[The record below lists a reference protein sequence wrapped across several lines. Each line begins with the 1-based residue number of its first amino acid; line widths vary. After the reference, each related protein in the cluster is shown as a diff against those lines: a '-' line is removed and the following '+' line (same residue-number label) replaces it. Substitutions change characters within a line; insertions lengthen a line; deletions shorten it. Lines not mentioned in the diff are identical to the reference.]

1 MKASQLRIAGSN
13 VQAAEQTD
21 STEVS
26 AMRAVRLNFS
36 KTGRAIYISHLDI
49 NRMMTRAV
57 RRAKL
62 PMWYTEGF
70 NPHPYLT
77 FALPLSLGQSS
88 DCEYMDIRI
97 EGDITDEEILN
108 RLNAVLPEGVKI
120 LSVSAPVYDAK
131 EIEKALYFVKLV
143 FKDAETSKSFAERAQ
158 TLAEGEELL
167 AEKRGKKGHRK
178 VMKQINL
185 IDFIYDMKF
194 STAENIVNLQCVL
207 AAGNTNNLNP
217 TLLVETL
224 EKEIGIEHEMEY
236 IVRRKLITKDNKT
249 FK

>member
-1 MKASQLRIAGSN
+1 
-13 VQAAEQTD
+13 
-21 STEVS
+21 
-26 AMRAVRLNFS
+26 MRAVRLNFS

-57 RRAKL
+57 KRARL

-97 EGDITDEEILN
+97 EGEITNEEIKD

-120 LSVSAPVYDAK
+120 LSVAEPVHDAK
-131 EIEKALYFVKLV
+131 EIEKALYFVKLI
-143 FKDAETSKSFAERAQ
+143 FTENEAAALFAEKAREL
-158 TLAEGEELL
+158 TEGEELL
-167 AEKRGKKGHRK
+167 AEKSGKKGHRK
-178 VMKQINL
+178 IMKQINL
-185 IDFIYDMKF
+185 IDFIYDIKF
-194 STAENIVNLQCVL
+194 TTAENIVNIQCVL

-224 EKEIGIEHEMEY
+224 EKALGVEHEMKY
-236 IVRRKLITKDNKT
+236 IVRRKLITKNNET

>member
-1 MKASQLRIAGSN
+1 
-13 VQAAEQTD
+13 
-21 STEVS
+21 
-26 AMRAVRLNFS
+26 MRAVRLNFS

-57 RRAKL
+57 KRSKL

-97 EGDITDEEILN
+97 EGDITNDEIKD

-120 LSVSAPVYDAK
+120 LSVAEPIHDAK
-131 EIEKALYFVKLV
+131 EIEKALYFVKLI
-143 FKDAETSKSFAERAQ
+143 FSDSKTATSFAEKAKA
-158 TLAEGEELL
+158 LVESDELL
-167 AEKRGKKGHRK
+167 AEKRGKKGHK
-178 VMKQINL
+178 KIMKQINL
-185 IDFIYDMKF
+185 IDFIYDVKF
-194 STAENIVNLQCVL
+194 TTSNNIVNIQCVL

-217 TLLVETL
+217 ALLVETL
-224 EKEIGIEHEMEY
+224 EKDVDIEHEMQY
-236 IVRRKLITKDNKT
+236 IVRRRLITENNEI

>member
-1 MKASQLRIAGSN
+1 
-13 VQAAEQTD
+13 
-21 STEVS
+21 
-26 AMRAVRLNFS
+26 MRAVRLNFS

-236 IVRRKLITKDNKT
+236 IVCRKLITKDNKT

>member
-1 MKASQLRIAGSN
+1 MQ
-13 VQAAEQTD
+13 VAEQTD

-97 EGDITDEEILN
+97 EGDITDGEIMD
-108 RLNAVLPEGVKI
+108 RLNAVLPEGIKI
-120 LSVSAPVYDAK
+120 LSVGEPVHDAK
-131 EIEKALYFVKLV
+131 EIEKALYFAKLV
-143 FKDAETSKSFAERAQ
+143 FADADIAKSFAEKAKM
-158 TLAEGEELL
+158 LSEGEELI

-185 IDFIYDMKF
+185 TDFIYDMKI
-194 STAENIVNLQCVL
+194 SSADSIVNIQCVL

-224 EKEIGIEHEMEY
+224 EKQIGNEHEMMY
-236 IVRRKLITKDNKT
+236 VVRRKLITKNNET

>member
-143 FKDAETSKSFAERAQ
+143 FKDAETSKIFAERAQ

-194 STAENIVNLQCVL
+194 STADNIVNLQCVL

>member
-97 EGDITDEEILN
+97 EGDITDEEIMN

-143 FKDAETSKSFAERAQ
+143 FKDAETSKIFAERAQ
-158 TLAEGEELL
+158 TLA
-167 AEKRGKKGHRK
+167 
-178 VMKQINL
+178 
-185 IDFIYDMKF
+185 
-194 STAENIVNLQCVL
+194 
-207 AAGNTNNLNP
+207 
-217 TLLVETL
+217 
-224 EKEIGIEHEMEY
+224 
-236 IVRRKLITKDNKT
+236 
-249 FK
+249 

>member
-1 MKASQLRIAGSN
+1 
-13 VQAAEQTD
+13 
-21 STEVS
+21 
-26 AMRAVRLNFS
+26 MRAVRLNFS

-97 EGDITDEEILN
+97 EGDITDSEIMD
-108 RLNAVLPEGVKI
+108 RLNTVLPEGIKI
-120 LSVSAPVYDAK
+120 LSVAEPVHDAK

-143 FKDAETSKSFAERAQ
+143 FKDSDVAKDFAEKAKN
-158 TLAEGEELL
+158 LSEGEELI

-185 IDFIYDMKF
+185 IDYIYDMKI
-194 STAENIVNLQCVL
+194 SSADNIVNIQCVL
-207 AAGNTNNLNP
+207 AAGSTNNLNP

-224 EKEIGIEHEMEY
+224 EKQIGNEHEMMY
-236 IVRRKLITKDNKT
+236 VVRRKLITKNNEV

>member
-1 MKASQLRIAGSN
+1 
-13 VQAAEQTD
+13 
-21 STEVS
+21 
-26 AMRAVRLNFS
+26 MRAVRLNFS
-36 KTGRAIYISHLDI
+36 KAGRAIYISHLDI

-97 EGDITDEEILN
+97 EGDITDEEIMS
-108 RLNAVLPEGVKI
+108 RLNDVLPEGVKI
-120 LSVSAPVYDAK
+120 LSVAAPVFDAK
-131 EIEKALYFVKLV
+131 EIEKALYFVKLI
-143 FKDAETSKSFAERAQ
+143 FGNAEAAAAFAERAKAL
-158 TLAEGEELL
+158 TEGEELI

-185 IDFIYDMKF
+185 IEFIYDIKF

-224 EKEIGIEHEMEY
+224 ERQIGVEHEMMY
-236 IVRRKLITKDNKT
+236 AVRRKLITKSNEG

>member
-1 MKASQLRIAGSN
+1 M
-13 VQAAEQTD
+13 QAAEQTD

-36 KTGRAIYISHLDI
+36 KTSRAIYISHLDI

-97 EGDITDEEILN
+97 EGDITDSEIMD
-108 RLNAVLPEGVKI
+108 RLNAALPEGIKI
-120 LSVSAPVYDAK
+120 LSVAEPVHDAK

-143 FKDAETSKSFAERAQ
+143 FKDSDAAKDFAEKAKN
-158 TLAEGEELL
+158 LSEGEELI

-185 IDFIYDMKF
+185 IDYIYDMKI
-194 STAENIVNLQCVL
+194 SSADNIVNIQCVL
-207 AAGNTNNLNP
+207 AAGSTNNLNP

-224 EKEIGIEHEMEY
+224 EKQIGSEHEMMY
-236 IVRRKLITKDNKT
+236 VVRRKLITKNNEV

>member
-1 MKASQLRIAGSN
+1 
-13 VQAAEQTD
+13 
-21 STEVS
+21 
-26 AMRAVRLNFS
+26 MRAVRLNFS

-97 EGDITDEEILN
+97 EGDITDEEIMN

-131 EIEKALYFVKLV
+131 EIGKALYFVKLV
-143 FKDAETSKSFAERAQ
+143 FKDAETSKGFAERAQ

-194 STAENIVNLQCVL
+194 STADNIVNLQCVL

-224 EKEIGIEHEMEY
+224 EKEIGIEHEMGY

>member
-97 EGDITDEEILN
+97 EGDITDEEIMN

-194 STAENIVNLQCVL
+194 STADNIVNLQCVL

>member
-1 MKASQLRIAGSN
+1 MH
-13 VQAAEQTD
+13 
-21 STEVS
+21 
-26 AMRAVRLNFS
+26 AVRLNFS

-97 EGDITDEEILN
+97 EGDITDEEIMN

-120 LSVSAPVYDAK
+120 LSVSAPLYDAK
-131 EIEKALYFVKLV
+131 EIEKALYFVKLIY
-143 FKDAETSKSFAERAQ
+143 KDAETAKLFAEEAQ
-158 TLAEGEELL
+158 QLAEGEELL
-167 AEKRGKKGHRK
+167 AEKKGKKGHRK

-194 STAENIVNLQCVL
+194 STADNIVNLQCVL
-207 AAGNTNNLNP
+207 AAGNANNLNP
-217 TLLVETL
+217 TLLIETL
-224 EKEIGIEHEMEY
+224 EKQIGVEHEMVN

>member
-1 MKASQLRIAGSN
+1 
-13 VQAAEQTD
+13 
-21 STEVS
+21 
-26 AMRAVRLNFS
+26 MRAVRLNFS

-97 EGDITDEEILN
+97 EGDITDEEIKE

-120 LSVSAPVYDAK
+120 LSVAAPVYDAK
-131 EIEKALYFVKLV
+131 EIEKALYFVKLI
-143 FKDAETSKSFAERAQ
+143 FKDADGAKDFAENAQ
-158 TLAEGEELL
+158 ILAEGEELL

-185 IDFIYDMKF
+185 VDFIYDLKF
-194 STAENIVNLQCVL
+194 TTAENVVNLQCVL

-224 EKEIGIEHEMEY
+224 EKQIGIEHETEY
-236 IVRRKLITKDNKT
+236 IVRRKLITKNNKT

>member
-1 MKASQLRIAGSN
+1 M
-13 VQAAEQTD
+13 QAAEQTD
-21 STEVS
+21 STEES

-97 EGDITDEEILN
+97 EGDITDEEIMN

-143 FKDAETSKSFAERAQ
+143 FKDAETSKGFAERAQ

-194 STAENIVNLQCVL
+194 STADNIVNLQCVL

>member
-1 MKASQLRIAGSN
+1 
-13 VQAAEQTD
+13 
-21 STEVS
+21 
-26 AMRAVRLNFS
+26 MRAVRLNFS

-97 EGDITDEEILN
+97 EGDITDDEIMN

-131 EIEKALYFVKLV
+131 EIEKALYFVKLI
-143 FKDAETSKSFAERAQ
+143 FNNSETAAAFAESAKSL
-158 TLAEGEELL
+158 TEGEELL
-167 AEKRGKKGHRK
+167 AEKRGKKGRRK
-178 VMKQINL
+178 IMKQINL
-185 IDFIYDMKF
+185 IDFIYDLKI
-194 STAENIVNLQCVL
+194 STADNIVNLQCIL

-224 EKEIGIEHEMEY
+224 EKQIGIEHETEY
-236 IVRRKLITKDNKT
+236 IVRRKLITKDNKA

>member
-1 MKASQLRIAGSN
+1 
-13 VQAAEQTD
+13 
-21 STEVS
+21 
-26 AMRAVRLNFS
+26 MRAVRLNFS

-97 EGDITDEEILN
+97 EGDITDEEIMN
-108 RLNAVLPEGVKI
+108 RLNAVLSEGVKI

-143 FKDAETSKSFAERAQ
+143 FKDAETSKGFAERAQ

>member
-1 MKASQLRIAGSN
+1 
-13 VQAAEQTD
+13 
-21 STEVS
+21 
-26 AMRAVRLNFS
+26 MRAVRLNFS

-97 EGDITDEEILN
+97 EGDITDKEILN

-224 EKEIGIEHEMEY
+224 EKEIGTEHEMEY

-249 FK
+249 FI

>member
-1 MKASQLRIAGSN
+1 MH
-13 VQAAEQTD
+13 
-21 STEVS
+21 
-26 AMRAVRLNFS
+26 AVRLNFS

-57 RRAKL
+57 KRARL

-97 EGDITDEEILN
+97 EGDMTNDEIKD

-120 LSVSAPVYDAK
+120 LSVAEPVHDAK
-131 EIEKALYFVKLV
+131 EIEKALYFVKLI
-143 FKDAETSKSFAERAQ
+143 FPDSETATDFAEKARS
-158 TLAEGEELL
+158 LAESEELL
-167 AEKRGKKGHRK
+167 AEKSGKKGHRK

-185 IDFIYDMKF
+185 IDFIYDIKF
-194 STAENIVNLQCVL
+194 TTAENIVNIQCVL

-217 TLLVETL
+217 SLLVETL
-224 EKEIGIEHEMEY
+224 EKAIGTEHEMKY
-236 IVRRKLITKDNKT
+236 IVRRKLITKNNEI

>member
-1 MKASQLRIAGSN
+1 
-13 VQAAEQTD
+13 
-21 STEVS
+21 
-26 AMRAVRLNFS
+26 MRAVRLNFS

-97 EGDITDEEILN
+97 EGDITDEEIMN

-143 FKDAETSKSFAERAQ
+143 FKDAETSKGFAERAQ
-158 TLAEGEELL
+158 TLTEGEELL

-194 STAENIVNLQCVL
+194 STADNIVNLQCVL

>member
-1 MKASQLRIAGSN
+1 MH
-13 VQAAEQTD
+13 
-21 STEVS
+21 
-26 AMRAVRLNFS
+26 AVRLNFS

-97 EGDITDEEILN
+97 EGDITDEEIMN

-120 LSVSAPVYDAK
+120 LSVSAPLYDAK
-131 EIEKALYFVKLV
+131 EIEKALYFVKLIY
-143 FKDAETSKSFAERAQ
+143 KDAETAKLFAEEAQ
-158 TLAEGEELL
+158 RLAEGEELL
-167 AEKRGKKGHRK
+167 AEKKGKKGHRK

-194 STAENIVNLQCVL
+194 STADNIVNLQCVL
-207 AAGNTNNLNP
+207 AAGNANNLNP
-217 TLLVETL
+217 TLLIETL
-224 EKEIGIEHEMEY
+224 EKQIGVEQEMVY

>member
-1 MKASQLRIAGSN
+1 
-13 VQAAEQTD
+13 
-21 STEVS
+21 
-26 AMRAVRLNFS
+26 MRAVRLNFS

-97 EGDITDEEILN
+97 EGDITDEEIKE

-120 LSVSAPVYDAK
+120 LSVAAPVYDAK
-131 EIEKALYFVKLV
+131 EIEKALYFVKLI
-143 FKDAETSKSFAERAQ
+143 FRDADRAKDFAEKAQ
-158 TLAEGEELL
+158 ILAEGDELL

-185 IDFIYDMKF
+185 VDFIYDLKF
-194 STAENIVNLQCVL
+194 TTAENIVNLQCVL

-224 EKEIGIEHEMEY
+224 EKQIGIEHETEY
-236 IVRRKLITKDNKT
+236 IVRRKLITKNNKT

>member
-1 MKASQLRIAGSN
+1 
-13 VQAAEQTD
+13 
-21 STEVS
+21 
-26 AMRAVRLNFS
+26 MRAVRLNFS

-97 EGDITDEEILN
+97 EGDITDEEIMN

-185 IDFIYDMKF
+185 IDFIQFGLLNVWSFFQRSAFCFLNSVIK
-194 STAENIVNLQCVL
+194 
-207 AAGNTNNLNP
+207 AAVS
-217 TLLVETL
+217 LL
-224 EKEIGIEHEMEY
+224 
-236 IVRRKLITKDNKT
+236 
-249 FK
+249 F

>member
-1 MKASQLRIAGSN
+1 
-13 VQAAEQTD
+13 
-21 STEVS
+21 
-26 AMRAVRLNFS
+26 MRAVRLNFS

-97 EGDITDEEILN
+97 EGDITDEEIMN

-120 LSVSAPVYDAK
+120 LSVAAPVFDAK
-131 EIEKALYFVKLV
+131 EIEKALYFVKLI
-143 FKDAETSKSFAERAQ
+143 FENAEAAATFAERAK
-158 TLAEGEELL
+158 TLTEGEELL
-167 AEKRGKKGHRK
+167 AEKRGKKGHK
-178 VMKQINL
+178 KIMKQINL
-185 IDFIYDMKF
+185 IEFIYDIKF

-224 EKEIGIEHEMEY
+224 EKQIGIKHETEY
-236 IVRRKLITKDNKT
+236 IVRRKLITKGNKT

>member
-1 MKASQLRIAGSN
+1 
-13 VQAAEQTD
+13 
-21 STEVS
+21 
-26 AMRAVRLNFS
+26 MRAVRLNFS

-97 EGDITDEEILN
+97 EGDITDSEIMD

-120 LSVSAPVYDAK
+120 LSVAAPIFDAK

-143 FKDAETSKSFAERAQ
+143 FADSDAAKDFAEKAKN
-158 TLAEGEELL
+158 LSEGEELI

-185 IDFIYDMKF
+185 IDYIYDMKI
-194 STAENIVNLQCVL
+194 SSADNIVNIQCVL
-207 AAGNTNNLNP
+207 AAGSTNNLNP

-224 EKEIGIEHEMEY
+224 EKQIETEHEMMY
-236 IVRRKLITKDNKT
+236 VVRRKLITKNNEV